1 MNFIAEHIL
10 SNKLY
15 PVVSYSSIFSSKKK
29 NVKGI
34 KINAN
39 IIQIKYKNNIK
50 FLKISL
56 SIFTCDI
63 FDKSFGFDIK
73 TSKGINNT
81 EIKDSKIDKIKIK
94 LDKGESSSEST

>member
-1 MNFIAEHIL
+1 M
-10 SNKLY
+10 
-15 PVVSYSSIFSSKKK
+15 
-29 NVKGI
+29 
-34 KINAN
+34 
-39 IIQIKYKNNIK
+39 

-63 FDKSFGFDIK
+63 FDKSLGFDIK

-81 EIKDSKIDKIKIK
+81 DIKDIKIEKMKTK

>member
-1 MNFIAEHIL
+1 M
-10 SNKLY
+10 
-15 PVVSYSSIFSSKKK
+15 
-29 NVKGI
+29 
-34 KINAN
+34 
-39 IIQIKYKNNIK
+39 